1 MSKKIL
7 YFFVESADSPFL
19 PDELE
24 IISPYFRSIILIP
37 LKSNLPISTFK
48 SNNITIDFSLS
59 ENIRCKKLLLTLFI
73 KSIINKNIYVEV
85 KKFKKNPYL
94 LIKALWRTLKFEILS
109 EIVKQ
114 WLIQEHKFEDNKI
127 SNSKVFYSFWINAVI
142 YGLAK
147 FSLNSDIK
155 IICRGNGYDV
165 FEYTHKPAFFP
176 FREFYLEHV
185 NLILCASLE
194 AMSHLIKNYPRL
206 KSKIILSHLGI
217 KDLKLIKNRTKK
229 NNERFIIVSCSS
241 IDDVKRVEKIAL
253 SLSLIKNLNYDWY
266 HLGTGPGLIILRLI
280 KILKKRNNQN
290 WFFLGQV
297 PNIKVNNIYQ
307 KLSPHLFINFS
318 STEGGVPVSIME
330 AARSGIPVLAS
341 DVGGIPEIVKHLKTG
356 VLVNSGASTKLI
368 STQIEGLAKS
378 PDLLENFSSA
388 IRSEFENNF
397 QSSNNYLKFIHQLKM
412 HNII

>member
-1 MSKKIL
+1 
-7 YFFVESADSPFL
+7 
-19 PDELE
+19 
-24 IISPYFRSIILIP
+24 LIP
-37 LKSNLPISTFK
+37 LKANLPISRFK
-48 SNNITIDFSLS
+48 GNNITIDFSLS
-59 ENIRCKKLLLTLFI
+59 ENIRSRKLLLKLFI
-73 KSIINKNIYVEV
+73 KSIVNKKIYVEV

-94 LIKALWRTLKFEILS
+94 LIKAFWRTLKFEILS
-109 EIVKQ
+109 EIVRQ
-114 WLIQEHKFEDNKI
+114 WLIQVNMIDGNKI
-127 SNSKVFYSFWINAVI
+127 SNQRVFYSFWINAVI

-147 FSLNSDIK
+147 FSLTSDIK

-176 FREFYLEHV
+176 FREFYLKHV
-185 NLILCASLE
+185 DLILCASLE
-194 AMSHLIKNYPRL
+194 AMTHLIKNYPRL

-217 KDLKLIKNRTKK
+217 KNLKAIEYKTKK

-241 IDDVKRVEKIAL
+241 ISDVKRVEKLAL

-266 HLGTGPGLIILRLI
+266 HLGTGPRLILLQII

-297 PNIKVNNIYQ
+297 PNIKINDIYQ

-330 AARSGIPVLAS
+330 AARTGIPVLAS

-356 VLVNSGASTKLI
+356 VLVNSGASAKLI
-368 STQIEGLAKS
+368 STQIEGLANS
-378 PDLLENFSSA
+378 PDLLENFSAA